1 MCVHAQ
7 YYMCAQIYVHNPHTT
22 KVMCGKEGGQDK
34 STDYVLV
41 LVLPPEKLI
50 TFPESVSLYVRI

>member
-7 YYMCAQIYVHNPHTT
+7 YYMCAQIHVHNPHTT

-34 STDYVLV
+34 PWDCILV

-50 TFPESVSLYVRI
+50 TFPESVFSYVRI